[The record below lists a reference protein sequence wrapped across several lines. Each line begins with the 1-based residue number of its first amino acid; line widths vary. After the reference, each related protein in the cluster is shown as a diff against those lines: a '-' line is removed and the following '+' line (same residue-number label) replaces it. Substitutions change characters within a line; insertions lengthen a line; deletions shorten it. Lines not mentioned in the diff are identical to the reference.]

1 MRRRCW
7 PGASTGSWCLWRWQR
22 GPEGSRGGP
31 TAPARRPG
39 RCWRPC
45 QHRGSGAGGQS
56 CSFLAGGPLTLVTG
70 EQPLTP
76 KSPVSWSPRLL
87 GEWQAPWPSRGS
99 PDRQLSGDEP
109 PQADKHPRDTRRG
122 GASGTQASAGGTGG
136 GAAAPPA
143 PGLVHPR
150 PLPYG
155 RVCFRQAQPSAGAQG
170 WRGGSA
176 HTPAVGRHAAA

>member
-1 MRRRCW
+1 MEQAGPTEGAPRGSGGGRVQVDQAGAGRRSVLPATTRQQRPRGAGHVNPPPLPRSCPQAGWGRGPARRRCW

-109 PQADKHPRDTRRG
+109 PA
-122 GASGTQASAGGTGG
+122 AG
-136 GAAAPPA
+136 
-143 PGLVHPR
+143 
-150 PLPYG
+150 
-155 RVCFRQAQPSAGAQG
+155 RQ
-170 WRGGSA
+170 
-176 HTPAVGRHAAA
+176 TPA

>member
-1 MRRRCW
+1 MEQAGPTEGAPRGSGGGRVQVDQAGAGRRSVLPATTRQQRPRGAGHVNPRRCRRSCPQAGWGRGPARRRCW

-70 EQPLTP
+70 EQPLTL

-87 GEWQAPWPSRGS
+87 DEWQAPWPSRGS
-99 PDRQLSGDEP
+99 PDCQLSGDEP
-109 PQADKHPRDTRRG
+109 PA
-122 GASGTQASAGGTGG
+122 AG
-136 GAAAPPA
+136 
-143 PGLVHPR
+143 
-150 PLPYG
+150 
-155 RVCFRQAQPSAGAQG
+155 RQ
-170 WRGGSA
+170 
-176 HTPAVGRHAAA
+176 TPA